1 MPSCVYGVLIKSPP
15 ERETLQAGWRADWAS
30 AEAGSPSPSGQPTIS
45 LRNVHEVALNA
56 PNGASWLENLKS
68 LSRYRRGFEIAGG
81 LTLIAM
87 GLYMLN
93 AVLSWIPQLAM

>member
-1 MPSCVYGVLIKSPP
+1 MARRLGFSRGGLSV
-15 ERETLQAGWRADWAS
+15 A
-30 AEAGSPSPSGQPTIS
+30 GQPTIS